1 MAFEQNPQLRRLLD
15 PIALQQMQYERDR
28 RQPFMFPTQGMGQ
41 QQNQFQPLQNNYQ
54 QQGIRTQQLGG
65 QQPGWLESLKNY
77 FLGTPAH
84 QLQSTNYS
92 PNQQMGHEFLL
103 QQGANSLN
111 DPYAGWEDL
120 QNSIGKYYNEQV
132 VPGVAERFS
141 GLGNN
146 SLTSPDFTKQLQQ
159 SGQGLQELLA
169 AQKSQYG
176 QQNRNFG
183 LQALNRGLQPYQ
195 ENTYVPRQPGLP
207 ESLLYAIAPG
217 LSHGAGQAFANRF
230 SPQPQ
235 FNMIQGGQ

>member
-28 RQPFMFPTQGMGQ
+28 RQSFMFPTQGMGQ
-41 QQNQFQPLQNNYQ
+41 QQNQFQPLQQRYN
-54 QQGIRTQQLGG
+54 QQGIRTAPIGAEPQS
-65 QQPGWLESLKNY
+65 WWEWIKNG
-77 FLGTPAH
+77 FGATPAH

-103 QQGANSLN
+103 QQGANALN

-146 SLTSPDFTKQLQQ
+146 STTSPDFTKMLRQE
-159 SGQGLQELLA
+159 GQGLQELLA
-169 AQKSQYG
+169 AQKSQFG

-183 LQALNRGLQPYQ
+183 LQAINRGLQPYQ
-195 ENTYVPRQPGLP
+195 ENTYVPRQPGFP
-207 ESLLYAIAPG
+207 ESLATSAAQGLGYA
-217 LSHGAGQAFANRF
+217 AGRYVT
-230 SPQPQ
+230 
-235 FNMIQGGQ
+235 GGF